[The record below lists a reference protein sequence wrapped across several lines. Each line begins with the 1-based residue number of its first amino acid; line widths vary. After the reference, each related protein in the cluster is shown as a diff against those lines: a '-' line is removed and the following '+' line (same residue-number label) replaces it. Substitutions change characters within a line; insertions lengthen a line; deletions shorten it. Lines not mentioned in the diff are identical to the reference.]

1 MQLLKLE
8 VKNWVHHRQRTCEFS
23 RGLVAILGE
32 NGSGKSSLF
41 GAIRWLLTGENP
53 NYGVKT
59 DNISQYA
66 KDEEPSFARLEFEHN
81 GHIACVTR
89 HLRPEKEPA
98 VLAIDGKDVAY
109 GEKGVTAGIEKLLG
123 VDAKFISRFII
134 VGQTDIF
141 SFIDDS
147 QTDTDKFFQRLFN
160 TAKADKCQDA
170 IGKVLAKISVPE
182 VLKSSSQL
190 FTEQQELAEQIENL
204 DNEIQDLPTLETFL
218 MLQTNHQEIVKQWD
232 RRESAAQEL
241 QKLDQQAEQHTKDI
255 ERYKG
260 NIEEYEKDMAAFSAA
275 TSGKAESHREAK
287 IALGHWA
294 NYKKIATV
302 KSSIRAQR
310 AEISDERE
318 KNPKPAP
325 VAGPSAEDWRRN
337 AEAIKTQIKDVNRFV
352 ATFAADGVAECPT
365 CHTPS
370 ADLAAK
376 LEEQKLLLPKLK
388 EQLADIQLAEEAAAK
403 TEKLLSQW
411 ELLQANL
418 AAREKQ
424 LDGYERDLTV
434 VTPPA
439 MTEEELQQA
448 VSDFEDFEAAQKE
461 LQPVMQ
467 HTREQI
473 ATLTGSLAAIK
484 DRQRQLAEDIKEVK
498 VTQADAHLAKTRLT
512 VLSEQCGHRQT
523 LEQKRAQLLFD
534 EQRLQEQYDLAVKHE
549 AEAVKLRQWT
559 TVAEQARE
567 ALKNAPRLVAQR
579 NLQKL
584 ETAVNELL
592 QIFGVNFQ
600 VKVADDG
607 SPTFIAEFY
616 DGRRQVAQR
625 LSIGQKTVLALAFR
639 VAVNAMFAEEIGLLA
654 LDEPTAS
661 LDQPR
666 IQALAPVLEK
676 LRDLSTAKGLQC
688 LLVTHASSLS
698 HLFESTI
705 ELEPPELRNV
715 RPAGRDNN

>member
-8 VKNWVHHRQRTCEFS
+8 VKNWVHHRQRTCNFT

-66 KDEEPSFARLEFEHN
+66 KEGEPSYARLEFEHN
-81 GHIACVTR
+81 GRIAVVTR
-89 HLRPEKEPA
+89 HLLPDKEPA
-98 VLAIDGKDVAY
+98 TLLVDGKEVAR
-109 GEKGVTAGIEKLLG
+109 GEKGVTAEIEKLLG

-141 SFIDDS
+141 SFIDDN
-147 QTDTDKFFQRLFN
+147 QADTDKFFQRLFN
-160 TAKADKCQDA
+160 TSKADKCQDVL
-170 IGKVLAKISVPE
+170 GKLLLKLSPPE
-182 VLKSSSQL
+182 ILKSSAQL
-190 FTEQQELAEQIENL
+190 LIEQDGIRQQISVLDEQI
-204 DNEIQDLPTLETFL
+204 DKLPTLDAFLKVQESDQET
-218 MLQTNHQEIVKQWD
+218 IKQWEQ
-232 RRESAAQEL
+232 REAAGIELQALNQQAAQNA
-241 QKLDQQAEQHTKDI
+241 K
-255 ERYKG
+255 
-260 NIEEYEKDMAAFSAA
+260 NIESYIGNLAEYEKDVAAFVDAI
-275 TSGKAESHREAK
+275 SGRAESHREAK

-294 NYKKIATV
+294 NYKNIAKV
-302 KSSIRAQR
+302 KDKLQAQR
-310 AEISDERE
+310 ADIAKQRVEFPEPPIPTGHSFVQLRSQVDAANLQIED
-318 KNPKPAP
+318 
-325 VAGPSAEDWRRN
+325 AE
-337 AEAIKTQIKDVNRFV
+337 RFV
-352 ATFAADGVAECPT
+352 RMFTEEGIAECPT

-370 ADLAAK
+370 TQLANQVDEQRKYIESTRALLDDLTAAAA
-376 LEEQKLLLPKLK
+376 EQSEIEHKRRQWEAMDSKLK
-388 EQLADIQLAEEAAAK
+388 ALEDQLNE
-403 TEKLLSQW
+403 S
-411 ELLQANL
+411 
-418 AAREKQ
+418 
-424 LDGYERDLTV
+424 ERNLTV
-434 VTPPA
+434 VKPPEV
-439 MTEEELQQA
+439 TEEDLQQA
-448 VSDFEDFEAAQKE
+448 VSDFEEFDSAQKG
-461 LQPVMQ
+461 LQPVIQ
-467 HTREQI
+467 NTREQI
-473 ATLTGSLAAIK
+473 AKLKGAASTIDERRRYLSDLIAGAK
-484 DRQRQLAEDIKEVK
+484 I
-498 VTQADAHLAKTRLT
+498 TQADAHMAKSRLALMRD
-512 VLSEQCGHRQT
+512 QCGQRQT
-523 LEQKRAQLLFD
+523 LEQQKAQLRFD
-534 EQRLQEQYDLAVKHE
+534 LQRLLEQHETVVKQE
-549 AEAVKLRQWT
+549 AEAVKLRKWSAIADT
-559 TVAEQARE
+559 ARE

-579 NLQKL
+579 NLQRL
-584 ETAVNELL
+584 ETAINELL

-600 VKVADDG
+600 VKVANDG

-705 ELEPPELRNV
+705 ELEPPELRHA
-715 RPAGRDNN
+715 RAAG